1 MGALGGFMSGL
12 GGSGLS
18 SAVQKFRDKHK
29 KKQSGSISIDSSGQ
43 DSGELPSYHKGG
55 KVKDTGPAMLK
66 KGERV
71 LTKKQNK
78 RYSKMRGKY

>member
-1 MGALGGFMSGL
+1 MGALGGFLSGV
-12 GGSGLS
+12 GSSGLS
-18 SAVQKFRDKHK
+18 GAVQKFKDKHK

-78 RYSKMRGKY
+78 RYSKMRGK